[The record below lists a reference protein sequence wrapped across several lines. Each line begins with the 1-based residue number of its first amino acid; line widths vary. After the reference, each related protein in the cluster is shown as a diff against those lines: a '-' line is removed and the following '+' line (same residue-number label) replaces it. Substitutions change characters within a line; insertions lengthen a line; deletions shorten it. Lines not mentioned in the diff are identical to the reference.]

1 MVDKDLAS
9 LSDQLMLGTVLL
21 YVITMVGYAADL
33 AFGRRRT
40 VAAAAVREP
49 ALVGAG
55 ASGATDAADTAVGA
69 DTANVAEAGAA
80 EAADGADGAAAAAES
95 AGSLERR
102 EIDWARFAIL
112 MNVVAW
118 GVHLGDLVTR
128 GMAAHRWPWGNMYEF
143 TSAICFAAVT
153 AYLVVLTRQRVRF
166 LGAFVMVAAVIGLGV
181 ATIWLYND
189 PGPLRPALNSYWI
202 AIHVSAAITATGAF
216 SLAAVVTVLYLLAV
230 RAEAKAR
237 TGSAE
242 AAEAAAGGAWS
253 RLPGAD
259 SLDRLANRI
268 TMFGFPIWTFA
279 IMAGA
284 IWADQAWGR
293 YWGWDPKETWSFIT
307 WVCYAGYLHA
317 RATAGWRGRKA
328 AVISLIAFGCLLF
341 NFFGINFLVSGM
353 HSYAGG

>member
-33 AFGRRRT
+33 AFGRRRA
-40 VAAAAVREP
+40 VAAAAPEP

-55 ASGATDAADTAVGA
+55 APVASDAAD
-69 DTANVAEAGAA
+69 
-80 EAADGADGAAAAAES
+80 AADAAVTGPSEPHEPALAP
-95 AGSLERR
+95 ERR
-102 EIDWARFAIL
+102 EVDWARFAVL

-118 GVHLGDLVTR
+118 GLHLAELVTR
-128 GMAAHRWPWGNMYEF
+128 GLAAHRWPWGNMYEF

-153 AYLVVLTRQRVRF
+153 VYLVLLTRQRVRF
-166 LGAFVMVAAVIGLGV
+166 LGAFVMVAVVIGLGV

-189 PGPLRPALNSYWI
+189 AGPLTPALNSYWI

-216 SLAAVVTVLYLLAV
+216 TIAAVATVLYLAAA
-230 RAEAKAR
+230 RREAANR
-237 TGSAE
+237 TGD
-242 AAEAAAGGAWS
+242 GVLS
-253 RLPGAD
+253 RLPGAE
-259 SLDRLANRI
+259 SLDRLANKI

-293 YWGWDPKETWSFIT
+293 YWGWDPKETWSFVT
-307 WVCYAGYLHA
+307 WVGYAGYLHA

-328 AVISLIAFGCLLF
+328 AVISLIAYGCLLF

-353 HSYAGG
+353 HSYAG

>member
-1 MVDKDLAS
+1 MRSKLTRSDEGVVDKDLAS

-33 AFGRRRT
+33 AFGRKRT
-40 VAAAAVREP
+40 VAAPAVREP
-49 ALVGAG
+49 VLVGAG
-55 ASGATDAADTAVGA
+55 SGADAGTAEP
-69 DTANVAEAGAA
+69 AEPV
-80 EAADGADGAAAAAES
+80 ES
-95 AGSLERR
+95 AQGTERR
-102 EIDWARFAIL
+102 EVDWVRFAIL

-118 GVHLGDLVTR
+118 GVHLGELVTR

-153 AYLVVLTRQRVRF
+153 AYLVVVARQREARF

-216 SLAAVVTVLYLLAV
+216 SIAAVATVLYLLA
-230 RAEAKAR
+230 AR
-237 TGSAE
+237 RE
-242 AAEAAAGGAWS
+242 AAGRAGDGLLA
-253 RLPGAD
+253 RLPGAE
-259 SLDRLANRI
+259 SLDRLANKI

-307 WVCYAGYLHA
+307 WVGYAGYLHA

-353 HSYAGG
+353 HSYAG